1 MHASERA
8 RAVRS
13 GNSAL
18 DVHDRDGETRRIVK
32 VSILALERLDYC
44 PTILCCMV
52 CGVACSPDSPS
63 CQCSRKRIGGLAS
76 GSLRSSTKHELRLG
90 MMMDIEWRHKVAYVF
105 RRTLA
110 AKRGFMSHPCTWIT
124 VRMEACA
131 IARHVIMAVAR
142 SIHEAIS
149 VMRSRQRQSGVHSCS
164 SSAEAV

>member
-63 CQCSRKRIGGLAS
+63 CQCSRKRFGGLAS

-90 MMMDIEWRHKVAYVF
+90 MMMDIENFGCETRLHVPSVYMDNSKDGSLRDRTSCYHGRGEIYSRSYLRHALETETEWGPFMQLK
-105 RRTLA
+105 RRGSL
-110 AKRGFMSHPCTWIT
+110 I
-124 VRMEACA
+124 
-131 IARHVIMAVAR
+131 
-142 SIHEAIS
+142 
-149 VMRSRQRQSGVHSCS
+149 
-164 SSAEAV
+164 